1 MSPSDHNTLTPP
13 VTPPLKNPLIG
24 FRIHGLVFFATIALL
39 LLLDAFTGDTKWV
52 QYVFMGWG
60 IGLFAHGMAAA
71 LKWRAQRRG
80 RLQ

>member
-1 MSPSDHNTLTPP
+1 MNTFNDNSLTPP

-24 FRIHGLVFFATIALL
+24 FRIHGLVFFATIGLL
-39 LLLDAFTGDTKWV
+39 LLFDAATGDSKWV

-80 RLQ
+80 RLD